1 MNSEITDPNI
11 LVDGLVALYRS
22 SPISATSVPFGKL
35 FADSSE
41 MNRTVAV
48 KACQVLQV
56 EDGRLPW
63 LPPVSDLRE
72 RVAPAIRGVLKVC
85 SLDSKSS
92 QVDM

>member
-22 SPISATSVPFGKL
+22 NPISVTSLLFSKL
-35 FADSSE
+35 FADSTE
-41 MNRTVAV
+41 MNRVVAV

-63 LPPVSDLRE
+63 LPPISDLRD

-85 SLDSKSS
+85 FRCRRGPRC
-92 QVDM
+92 